1 MIDIVTYLRLP
12 HLQIYNNSELSFEIF
27 PVPQY
32 PIFVA
37 VDDKNKNFDNYYEFK
52 LAITSYDSEFQVYIK
67 FNLILN
73 HHYEF

>member
-1 MIDIVTYLRLP
+1 MIVVTYLQLL

-37 VDDKNKNFDNYYEFK
+37 VDDKIRTLIIIE
-52 LAITSYDSEFQVYIK
+52 LIVIM
-67 FNLILN
+67 NLNIN
-73 HHYEF
+73 HY